1 MSLYEQMRKEKARC
15 LTVGRDYPVKSRL
28 LEDIKAGKE
37 PEKKHKTL
45 DIFFKEMI
53 MMV

>member
-1 MSLYEQMRKEKARC
+1 MRKTRHRALSIGK
-15 LTVGRDYPVKSRL
+15 DYVVKSRL

-45 DIFFKEMI
+45 DNFFDEFVSSVLI
-53 MMV
+53 PE